1 MTNSYTAVMV
11 YTSSGE
17 SRIFAVDSTDST
29 SSYAELVDVIT
40 GNSLGDSLQGQ
51 TIIKAMGSCE
61 NFAYSPGGV
70 VFVDNQNNV
79 LGAVGVENPEQFQP
93 SWQSVNIPVA
103 LNYKCKVLTQASV
116 A

>member
-1 MTNSYTAVMV
+1 MSNSYTAVMV
-11 YTSSGE
+11 YTSTGE

-51 TIIKAMGSCE
+51 TIVKAMSTCE
-61 NFAYSPGGV
+61 NFVYSPGGV

-79 LGAVGVENPEQFQP
+79 LSAVGSENPEQYQP
-93 SWQSVNIPVA
+93 AWQNVSIKVE
-103 LNYKCKVLTQASV
+103 LNYKCKVLTQATV